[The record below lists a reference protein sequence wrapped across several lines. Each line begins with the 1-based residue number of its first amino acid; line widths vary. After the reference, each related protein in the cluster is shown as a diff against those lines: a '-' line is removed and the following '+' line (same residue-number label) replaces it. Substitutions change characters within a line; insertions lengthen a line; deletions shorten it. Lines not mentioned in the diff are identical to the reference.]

1 MVFKTPRTT
10 SWGTSCQARQ
20 TLPKP
25 LRLSKP
31 QSATRTTREKKTRSL
46 DFIGGV
52 SSVWRQRRCGKRT
65 RTRKRQSQTAKKHQR
80 HRGGRGIQNVRGNT
94 TSPRGGRVF
103 GTTYLRKACR
113 ALPPPPPPA
122 GDVPPPPPLPS
133 EQAVPPPPLPPPP
146 GVPPPP
152 PPLPDSK
159 GKRKVEW
166 AELLESET
174 ESDQSDG
181 DSEGKGPGQTGNRA
195 GPSIFTRSRGRSDLA
210 SLAQAAE
217 VASGDDVVLYG
228 D

>member
-1 MVFKTPRTT
+1 MPGPADFAEAVAAFKAAICDTNDQGKKNPFPGFYRWRQFSLAAKKVWEKNAHAQKAIADRKKTPKAQRWTWDPERAWEHDFPSRWEGLRDDVPEESMPRT
-10 SWGTSCQARQ
+10 
-20 TLPKP
+20 
-25 LRLSKP
+25 
-31 QSATRTTREKKTRSL
+31 
-46 DFIGGV
+46 V
-52 SSVWRQRRCGKRT
+52 
-65 RTRKRQSQTAKKHQR
+65 
-80 HRGGRGIQNVRGNT
+80 
-94 TSPRGGRVF
+94 
-103 GTTYLRKACR
+103 
-113 ALPPPPPPA
+113 PPPPPPA